1 MAISR
6 FAVAALLA
14 LAASAAAPPAW
25 AQKPIPETLRMMEP
39 HLLRIGDYVRAWP
52 NEGGPP
58 ISGTI
63 VAVGST
69 SVTVAT
75 KKDAALLQLAE
86 IHHLNVR
93 RTHSHIRRAALIG
106 AAVGLVA
113 GLLLVTEE
121 ITGEPIDTSER
132 IWKTAAFTGGGA
144 ALGAGVGLALR
155 SVTWQPVDLVTL
167 KPQAADARPALRVSW
182 TVRF

>member
-1 MAISR
+1 MAIGR
-6 FAVAALLA
+6 LAVAGLLA

-25 AQKPIPETLRMMEP
+25 AQKPIPGTVRMMEP

-58 ISGTI
+58 VSGTI

-69 SVTVAT
+69 TITVAT
-75 KKDAALLQLAE
+75 KDDVALLELPQ
-86 IHHLNVR
+86 IHHMHLR
-93 RTHSHIRRAALIG
+93 HTRSHVRRAALIG

-113 GLLLVTEE
+113 GLLLVTDE
-121 ITGEPIDTSER
+121 IAGEPIDTSER
-132 IWKTAAFTGGGA
+132 IWKTAAFTAGGA
-144 ALGAGVGLALR
+144 ALGTGVGAILR

-167 KPQAADARPALRVSW
+167 KPQAAEARPALRVSW
-182 TVRF
+182 TLRF